1 MSTPSTP
8 NSAGP
13 PARTFLGRLPLPENT
28 FLADALRQETT
39 GGVLLLIAAVLGIVA
54 ANSGFAEAYESLAA
68 FTIGPEALDLNVS
81 LESWAGDGLLAIFFF
96 IAGLELKRELLVG
109 SLSDRREAVLPVVAA
124 LCGMVVPA
132 LVFLAIAWG
141 SPGAT
146 DGWAIPMATDIAFA
160 LAVLAVVGRALPPA
174 LRAFLLTLAVV
185 DDMGAILVIAV
196 FYTST
201 IAFAPLA
208 GAAAG
213 LALYAYLQHRRVQS
227 TFIYAPL
234 AFSIWTLV
242 HASGVHATIAGVALG
257 LLTRVRPDADED
269 HSPAERVEH
278 RLRPLSAAIAVP
290 IFAFFATGV
299 VLSVGA
305 FEALVD
311 DRVAWGIVLG
321 LVVGKFVGV
330 FGGTWLVARLTRAQL
345 SEDLAWR
352 DMAAVGLLAGIGFT
366 VSLLITD
373 LAFETDAAQRDL
385 ATTAVLVGSVLA
397 ALLASIVLRSRT
409 AHYRALAAREAIDAD
424 GDGIPDVYQPR
435 PGVETAE

>member
-1 MSTPSTP
+1 MSTSNPAS
-8 NSAGP
+8 P
-13 PARTFLGRLPLPENT
+13 PPRTFLGRLPLPERT
-28 FLADALRQETT
+28 FLGDVLRQETT
-39 GGVLLLIAAVLGIVA
+39 GGVLLLMAAVLGIVA

-68 FTIGPEALDLNVS
+68 FKVGPAALDLHIS
-81 LESWAGDGLLAIFFF
+81 IEYWASDGLLAIFFF

-109 SLSDRREAVLPVVAA
+109 SLSDRREAVLPVAAA

-132 LVFLAIAWG
+132 VVFLAIAWG

-146 DGWAIPMATDIAFA
+146 AGWAIPMATDIAFA

-185 DDMGAILVIAV
+185 DDMGAILVIAL
-196 FYTST
+196 FYTTS
-201 IAFAPLA
+201 IALAPLA
-208 GAAAG
+208 GAVVG
-213 LALYAYLQHRRVQS
+213 LILYAYLQHRRVRS
-227 TFIYAPL
+227 SFIYAPL
-234 AFSIWTLV
+234 AFSVWTLV

-278 RLRPLSAAIAVP
+278 RLRPMSAAIAVP

-299 VLSVGA
+299 VLSVDA
-305 FEALVD
+305 FKALAD

-352 DMAAVGLLAGIGFT
+352 DIAAVGLLAGIGFT
-366 VSLLITD
+366 VSLLITE
-373 LAFETDAAQRDL
+373 LAFEEDAVRRDL
-385 ATTAVLVGSVLA
+385 ATTAVLVGSLLA
-397 ALLASIVLRSRT
+397 ALLASVVLRGRT
-409 AHYRALAAREAIDAD
+409 AHYRALEERENLDAD
-424 GDGIPDVYQPR
+424 GDGVPDVYQDRSGP
-435 PGVETAE
+435 ETPL